1 MLWLHMCAIP
11 GFNMSGKVETGE
23 LSGTSRAS
31 QPGDIGWW
39 KQEIPYLNKV
49 EEENQLPKAAL

>member
-1 MLWLHMCAIP
+1 MCAIP